1 MTRIARIFTDLCVSV
16 SSAQSVFYRNPVIIY
31 DDKKP
36 QMNADKR
43 RFVAIN
49 HRKIREERKA
59 ENQISLCSGM
69 KIINRI
75 YRTDRM
81 VE

>member
-1 MTRIARIFTDLCVSV
+1 
-16 SSAQSVFYRNPVIIY
+16 
-31 DDKKP
+31 
-36 QMNADKR
+36 MNADKR
-43 RFVAIN
+43 IFVAIN